1 MLIYFFNKNVDIK
14 FSTHDFNF
22 GCYVSIEKKIMETNL
37 VLKDVIVS
45 DPSIYNNKVSVK
57 YEEKITDFHVLKII
71 YYLYLSK

>member
-1 MLIYFFNKNVDIK
+1 
-14 FSTHDFNF
+14 
-22 GCYVSIEKKIMETNL
+22 METNL

>member
-1 MLIYFFNKNVDIK
+1 MEQPFNKNVDIK

-22 GCYVSIEKKIMETNL
+22 RCYVSIEKKIMETNL
-37 VLKDVIVS
+37 VLKDVIAS
-45 DPSIYNNKVSVK
+45 DPSIYNNKASVK